1 MKWKNRTA
9 IKMSGGMFGNSTEMC
24 RAINK
29 NADVLIECC
38 NKIEELSKDIERLK
52 AGEQVVYQRK
62 NKKAQMF

>member
-1 MKWKNRTA
+1 MMKWKNRTA

-38 NKIEELSKDIERLK
+38 NKIEELSKDIEQLK
-52 AGEQVVYQRK
+52 AGGKDEQKIQ
-62 NKKAQMF
+62 NN

>member
-52 AGEQVVYQRK
+52 AGGTE
-62 NKKAQMF
+62 